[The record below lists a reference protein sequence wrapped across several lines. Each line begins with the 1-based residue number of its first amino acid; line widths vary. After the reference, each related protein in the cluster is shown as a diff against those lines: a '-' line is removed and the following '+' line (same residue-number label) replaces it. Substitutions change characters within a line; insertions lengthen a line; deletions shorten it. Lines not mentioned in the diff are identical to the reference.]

1 MRRRLKRRRRLR
13 QKRRQSWRWR
23 RRRPRQARTQQQRPL
38 LLAAALSPLSRARLR
53 SHPPGP
59 VPRICSLLSLGSMRV
74 RSHLMALARRC
85 QRVQQQ
91 QQRRRRAR
99 PRPRMLPPLFPPRQ
113 AAPARRR
120 GRASLLARLRCGKR
134 EVVCHHRSH
143 THTLLPPLPLLPA
156 THIRHC
162 ASAACE
168 ACCRGSRCR
177 RHGTRWPRAQHVCA
191 RTGPFSSAS
200 AGCCG
205 RMPRLRACSAQ
216 AMCAARVRRRQRR
229 RRRRRR
235 RRGRSASAW
244 QPLRGRRGLQAQ
256 ARVLER
262 GQVRARLRLGASE
275 GLRLSGGR
283 IYRPP
288 SLLAV
293 PPRPPPPLARAR
305 RRHRRLLR
313 PLTSAGPS

>member
-1 MRRRLKRRRRLR
+1 M
-13 QKRRQSWRWR
+13 
-23 RRRPRQARTQQQRPL
+23 P
-38 LLAAALSPLSRARLR
+38 
-53 SHPPGP
+53 
-59 VPRICSLLSLGSMRV
+59 
-74 RSHLMALARRC
+74 
-85 QRVQQQ
+85 
-91 QQRRRRAR
+91 
-99 PRPRMLPPLFPPRQ
+99 
-113 AAPARRR
+113 
-120 GRASLLARLRCGKR
+120 RCGLACGAVSAK
-134 EVVCHHRSH
+134 SYA
-143 THTLLPPLPLLPA
+143 TTALTLTLFFRPFLSSPH

-229 RRRRRR
+229 QRRRQR
-235 RRGRSASAW
+235 RRGSRSASGW

-262 GQVRARLRLGASE
+262 GQVRAQLRLGASE

-293 PPRPPPPLARAR
+293 PPLPRPPPLLAQAR